1 MQQQLTTVQK
11 VKPVERIS
19 KVALLEASK
28 MQNCDENNLT
38 TMRKLAAEHESPTK
52 QASQIRNS
60 KILQTFFFIPD
71 KSRFDTDTQYL
82 WGF

>member
-11 VKPVERIS
+11 VEPVEKNS
-19 KVALLEASK
+19 KQVALLEASK

-52 QASQIRNS
+52 QDS
-60 KILQTFFFIPD
+60 L
-71 KSRFDTDTQYL
+71 TDQK
-82 WGF
+82 